1 MSSGSLRR
9 AYDVL
14 SGVPT
19 LSFFLRPE
27 RNTLLI
33 YIYMFNAYEEQ
44 YITGRSFQPL
54 WKIWKSV
61 GIIIPNIWK
70 NKSHVPNYQPDNHDT
85 SSVHISYS
93 IQDLK
98 GHTSWLVCAKIPCYK
113 PNFFGGMM
121 ATTHL
126 GCDVGHWI
134 PQDFRCWSIPQLDS
148 NDSNLPKESAYYCV
162 YQDFTMI

>member
-33 YIYMFNAYEEQ
+33 YIYIYMFNAYEEQ

-54 WKIWKSV
+54 
-61 GIIIPNIWK
+61 
-70 NKSHVPNYQPDNHDT
+70 
-85 SSVHISYS
+85 
-93 IQDLK
+93 
-98 GHTSWLVCAKIPCYK
+98 
-113 PNFFGGMM
+113 
-121 ATTHL
+121 
-126 GCDVGHWI
+126 
-134 PQDFRCWSIPQLDS
+134 
-148 NDSNLPKESAYYCV
+148 
-162 YQDFTMI
+162 